1 MNRMK
6 QTVRLTSATLII
18 ITGGDNMTWSTKPGG
33 EEQYLC
39 TAAGNGSTAY
49 LKLIC
54 QEFIRK
60 AVGNDEKVLR

>member
-39 TAAGNGSTAY
+39 TAAGNGSRQHILEIGFVRVY
-49 LKLIC
+49 KKGC
-54 QEFIRK
+54 WQ
-60 AVGNDEKVLR
+60 